1 MYRSA
6 NLAEPCLLMF
16 TNIVTLWEAEEHK
29 WVVTGTRG
37 IRTTGQTKGV
47 RKITSLHWYKRLM
60 LVYKNEFLCTSIEW
74 MHCVCF
80 ITKSYPTFCDPV
92 ECSPPGSSVRGI
104 SQVRIMEGVAIS
116 FSRESSRDW
125 TSISCIGRQVLYYW
139 AMEWVPSYRLIKW
152 TCHFLYQ
159 SFKRKI
165 LLYVSITQLE
175 SCHNTAGLNVL
186 FINTQVPNNIHL
198 LLSQWDFS

>member
-1 MYRSA
+1 MPVKEDWVSAKCCDLLKATYWKGWRGHSELRSLKRSYHMYRSA

-80 ITKSYPTFCDPV
+80 ITKSHPTFCDPV

-139 AMEWVPSYRLIKW
+139 AMNEYLAI
-152 TCHFLYQ
+152 
-159 SFKRKI
+159 
-165 LLYVSITQLE
+165 
-175 SCHNTAGLNVL
+175 A
-186 FINTQVPNNIHL
+186 
-198 LLSQWDFS
+198 